1 MISPGRIPEK
11 MARRDEKLFAQ
22 AEYFENLLDLFG
34 GEHFPRTWSGNSGR
48 EERFSGVQIDQSVLK
63 RKP

>member
-1 MISPGRIPEK
+1 
-11 MARRDEKLFAQ
+11 LFAQ

-34 GEHFPRTWSGNSGR
+34 GEHFPRTWSGNAGR